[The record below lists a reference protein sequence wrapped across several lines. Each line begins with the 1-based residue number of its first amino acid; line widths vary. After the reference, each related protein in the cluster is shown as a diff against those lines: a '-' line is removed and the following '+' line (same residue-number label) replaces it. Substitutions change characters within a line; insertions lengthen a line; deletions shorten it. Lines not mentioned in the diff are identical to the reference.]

1 MLLKKIALWLKYR
14 TKINKLTD
22 ERYSVKLNYKEYTE
36 IIKKLQILTLKNGEE
51 AYCSTVKGRAIYLT
65 EDRIEECED
74 LICCD
79 PFKVLLKTSEHLRKY
94 AIRTP
99 DEKLKLDFGN
109 NDNDYIEFIF
119 SKKDDKYEIHLMYY
133 YTGNDLFLADC
144 EVKNGIPQW
153 NSRPQMFIPIKKQG
167 DISEKDNLYEKED
180 KEWTDTG
187 MLFTKL
193 MDINEFYKLKWQSV
207 DIIDNFIRV
216 ISNKDN
222 CENSKILKKSD
233 VTEKTSDEIINNIEN
248 KKVGFIYETIFTPY
262 GIVFEIKNGD
272 TGIKRFQHTTG
283 TDIENFKIQFNKETE
298 FVLIDLIK
306 SEFQTPVTPEFDNL
320 IVGSRLR
327 WITLYDKEMKRIGVV
342 EFDRWGI
349 PVYTEN
355 TV

>member
-1 MLLKKIALWLKYR
+1 MLQKIMLWLKYR
-14 TKINKLTD
+14 KKIEKITD
-22 ERYSVKLNYKEYTE
+22 ERYSAKIKYKEYVE
-36 IIKKLQILTLKNGEE
+36 LVENLQILKSKTEDEIYDNK
-51 AYCSTVKGRAIYLT
+51 VIGRAIYST
-65 EDRIEECED
+65 ENRIEKGKD
-74 LICCD
+74 LIYCD
-79 PFKVLLKTSEHLRKY
+79 PFKTLMKTSEHLRKY
-94 AIRTP
+94 ALRLP

-109 NDNDYIEFIF
+109 NDSDYIEFIF
-119 SKKDDKYEIHLMYY
+119 SKKDGRYEIHLMYY
-133 YTGNDLFLADC
+133 YTGNDIFLADC
-144 EVKNGIPQW
+144 EVINGIPQW
-153 NSRPQMFIPIKKQG
+153 NSRPQMFIPIKKQR
-167 DISEKDNLYEKED
+167 DILKIDNLYEKED

-187 MLFTKL
+187 ILFTKL

-207 DIIDNFIRV
+207 DMIDNYIRL
-216 ISNKDN
+216 ISNEDN

-233 VTEKTSDEIINNIEN
+233 VTEKTSEEIINNIEN
-248 KKVGFIYETIFTPY
+248 KKIGFTYETVFTPY
-262 GIVFEIKNGD
+262 GLSFEIKNGD

-283 TDIENFKIQFNKETE
+283 TDIENFKIEFGKETA

-327 WITLYDKEMKRIGVV
+327 WITLYDKQMKRIGVV